1 MHGIFFFQKK
11 KIIFLLKNLSI
22 RLSFVFCFMCLLLL
36 LKTAVGC
43 RVCGCSWILGML
55 VAAGHWELLQTQTW
69 VTSNKRLHPFKAV
82 LLLFVVGWGIP
93 KALLLSVFPAG
104 RSCLAV
110 QILQFQPWTSL
121 GIWCSMHLW
130 KHWGKKIPA
139 AFFDSLMVLVINATY
154 SWIASPHGEGF
165 TLWGNSQSWD
175 TPGCPICC
183 WFLI

>member
-1 MHGIFFFQKK
+1 MEYFFFQKK

-43 RVCGCSWILGML
+43 RLCGCSWILGML
-55 VAAGHWELLQTQTW
+55 VAAEHWELLQTQTL
-69 VTSNKRLHPFKAV
+69 VTSNKLLHPFKAV
-82 LLLFVVGWGIP
+82 LLLFMVGWGIP
-93 KALLLSVFPAG
+93 KALLLSPPSRNVLPCCPDFTVTTLNFSGNLVLNAPLETL
-104 RSCLAV
+104 R
-110 QILQFQPWTSL
+110 
-121 GIWCSMHLW
+121 
-130 KHWGKKIPA
+130 KKIPA
-139 AFFDSLMVLVINATY
+139 AFFDSLMLLVINATY

-165 TLWGNSQSWD
+165 TSWGNSQSWD